1 MWGAVKFGKGRMRA
15 LALTGLIS
23 YRAAERDAARVN
35 KIDLNLVWDD
45 ARAMGRANRDLLTA
59 IAGMFLLLPSIVAG
73 QFSRLPPP
81 LESGA
86 EPAAAFARLMDYAAL
101 NWPVLLLHSIVT
113 AFGML
118 AMLSLLLRREHL
130 TVGQSLHAALLL
142 LPAYVLAVALQR
154 FGIMCGMTLF
164 FLPGFYLIGR
174 LALIAP
180 VAAAERPGNPLTIL
194 RRSAELTMGNGWR
207 IFLMLAM
214 VFIAA
219 TAVGLAVTSVVGVS
233 SALLLPKDVAALL
246 VAIASGLVEAGIGVA
261 IMLMTAALYRV
272 AMAPAARRRG

>member
-1 MWGAVKFGKGRMRA
+1 MR
-15 LALTGLIS
+15 
-23 YRAAERDAARVN
+23 ARVN

-73 QFSRLPPP
+73 QVSRMPPP

-86 EPAAAFARLMDYAAL
+86 EPAAAFARLMEYAAL
-101 NWPVLLLHSIVT
+101 NWPVLLVHRIVT
-113 AFGML
+113 AFGVL
-118 AMLSLLLRREHL
+118 AMLSLLLRAERL
-130 TVGQSLHAALLL
+130 TVGQSLHAALLV
-142 LPAYVLAVALQR
+142 LPAYIIAVAIQR
-154 FGIMCGMTLF
+154 FGIMCGLTLF

-194 RRSAELTMGNGWR
+194 RRSAELTFGNGWR

-214 VFIAA
+214 VFVAA
-219 TAVGLAVTSVVGVS
+219 TAIGLAATSTVGVI
-233 SALLLPKDVAALL
+233 ATLLLPKDVADLA
-246 VAIASGLVEAGIGVA
+246 VAIVSGLVEAGIGVA
-261 IMLMTAALYRV
+261 IMLVTAALYRV
-272 AMAPAARRRG
+272 AMAAMGRQRG

>member
-1 MWGAVKFGKGRMRA
+1 MR
-15 LALTGLIS
+15 
-23 YRAAERDAARVN
+23 ARVN

-73 QFSRLPPP
+73 QVSRMPPP

-86 EPAAAFARLMDYAAL
+86 EPAAAFARLMEYAAL
-101 NWPVLLLHSIVT
+101 NWPVLLVHSIVT
-113 AFGML
+113 AFGVL
-118 AMLSLLLRREHL
+118 AMLSLLLRAERL
-130 TVGQSLHAALLL
+130 TVGQSLHAALLV
-142 LPAYVLAVALQR
+142 LPAYIIAVAIQR
-154 FGIMCGMTLF
+154 FGIMCGLTLF

-194 RRSAELTMGNGWR
+194 RRSAELTFGNGWR

-214 VFIAA
+214 VFVAA
-219 TAVGLAVTSVVGVS
+219 TAIGLAATSTVGVI
-233 SALLLPKDVAALL
+233 ATLLLPKDVADLA
-246 VAIASGLVEAGIGVA
+246 VAIVSGLVEAGIGVA
-261 IMLMTAALYRV
+261 IMLVTAALYRV
-272 AMAPAARRRG
+272 AMAAMGRQRG

>member
-1 MWGAVKFGKGRMRA
+1 MR
-15 LALTGLIS
+15 
-23 YRAAERDAARVN
+23 ARVN

-86 EPAAAFARLMDYAAL
+86 EPAAALARLMDYAAL
-101 NWPVLLLHSIVT
+101 NWPVLLVHSIVT
-113 AFGML
+113 AFGVL
-118 AMLSLLLRREHL
+118 AMLSLLLRAERL
-130 TVGQSLHAALLL
+130 TVGQSLRAALLV
-142 LPAYVLAVALQR
+142 LPVYIIAVTVQR
-154 FGIMCGMTLF
+154 FGIMCGLTLF

-174 LALIAP
+174 LALVAP

-194 RRSAELTMGNGWR
+194 RRSAELTIGNGWR

-219 TAVGLAVTSVVGVS
+219 TAIGLAATSVVGVT
-233 SALLLPKDVAALL
+233 ATLLLPKDVADLA
-246 VAIASGLVEAGIGVA
+246 VAIISGLVEAGIGVA
-261 IMLMTAALYRV
+261 IMLVTAALYRV
-272 AMAPAARRRG
+272 AMAAVGRRRG